1 MQFSSCYQVDRD
13 GVSNLDAIT
22 FEIRF
27 EFGDRMLTI
36 VDDRCNDRS
45 VGESVRESV
54 AQMSRLTGTARR
66 NHGNR
71 NGLADPVREVEI
83 VTELGAVAIDRVD
96 AKLAGAKAFALE
108 RQDQRVAAGGLTCAI

>member
-22 FEIRF
+22 FEIRL
-27 EFGDRMLTI
+27 EFRNRMLAI
-36 VDDRCNDRS
+36 VDDRCNDRG

-66 NHGNR
+66 DHGNR
-71 NGLADPVREVEI
+71 NGLADPAREVEI
-83 VTELGAVAIDRVD
+83 VAELGAVAIDRID
-96 AKLAGAKAFALE
+96 AKLAGAKPFALE
-108 RQDQRVAAGGLTCAI
+108 RPGQRVAA